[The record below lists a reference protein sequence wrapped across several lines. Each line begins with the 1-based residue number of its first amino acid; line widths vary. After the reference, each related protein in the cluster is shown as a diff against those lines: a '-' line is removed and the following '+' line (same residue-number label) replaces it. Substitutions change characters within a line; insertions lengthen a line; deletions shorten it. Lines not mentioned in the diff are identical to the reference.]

1 MLPELTVNRHFMT
14 AFVEAEAPCI
24 ALGMVEIAASPS
36 ALIALRF
43 NQSIPKSVTAGGFAF
58 GHALLGGSTWEVVH
72 LAFTFYGFATYN
84 ALLNPSNPAARA
96 VLSAMVETGGYF
108 VFALDSDRSTTAFRS
123 DLGCDALA
131 GLRAN
136 MTRIQTSTTTDAQ
149 YRSAVTQFTANS
161 HPPGAL
167 LNWVCRNQ
175 DSALDRPDDRLVL
188 KPA

>member
-14 AFVEAEAPCI
+14 AFIEVEPPCV

-36 ALIALRF
+36 ALVALRF
-43 NQSIPKSVTAGGFAF
+43 SQPIPKAVTAGGFAF

-84 ALLNPSNPAARA
+84 ALLNPSNPVARS
-96 VLSAMVETGGYF
+96 VLTAMVDTGGYF

-123 DLGCDALA
+123 DLGHDALA

-136 MTRIQTSTTTDAQ
+136 MARIHTSVTTDAQ
-149 YRSAVTQFTANS
+149 YRSAVTQFAANP
-161 HPPGAL
+161 HPPGPL
-167 LNWVCRNQ
+167 LNWVCRDQ
-175 DSALDRPDDRLVL
+175 DSALDRPEDRLVL
-188 KPA
+188 RPA